1 MKGLFSHLK
10 STKKT
15 PVELVKRIRQLLIR
29 VDKNANLC
37 ECKISELRKSI
48 LEMRTFREDTFRLL
62 IVCLPRLEIGFRRDA
77 GHVITNLQRQKV
89 ECKLIASGY
98 LEKKLDLLDILIS
111 AYEHKEG
118 EDGIAIALTYGA
130 IARECIR
137 HQSVAKYVLESQHL
151 KKFFRYFQNPHFDV
165 ASDAQETFKQLLTRH
180 KSIAVKLLGE
190 LLCCGSNSG
199 VRVKYLSSLSNLK
212 VRAAESS

>member
-10 STKKT
+10 LTKKK

-37 ECKISELRKSI
+37 ERKISELRKSI
-48 LEMRTFREDTFRLL
+48 LELRTVLFGDDQTEPNPKACEALTKEF
-62 IVCLPRLEIGFRRDA
+62 F
-77 GHVITNLQRQKV
+77 
-89 ECKLIASGY
+89 S
-98 LEKKLDLLDILIS
+98 LEKIL
-111 AYEHKEG
+111 G
-118 EDGIAIALTYGA
+118 EDGIAIALAYGA

-151 KKFFRYFQNPHFDV
+151 KKFFRRQ
-165 ASDAQETFKQLLTRH
+165 
-180 KSIAVKLLGE
+180 AVKLLGE

-199 VRVKYLSSLSNLK
+199 VRVKYLSSLNNLK
-212 VRAAESS
+212 ISLLRSTMSCSKIKTSFVQFIGGFNIDRVNEEFEADKSLVIKEITALEPRKQQSILAF